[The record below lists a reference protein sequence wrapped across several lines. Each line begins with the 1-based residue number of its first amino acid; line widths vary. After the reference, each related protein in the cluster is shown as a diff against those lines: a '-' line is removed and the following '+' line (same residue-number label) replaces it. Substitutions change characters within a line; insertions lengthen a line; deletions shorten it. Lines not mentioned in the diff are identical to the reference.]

1 MRSWPI
7 TAIPKMDISSLPF
20 LKLFD
25 SASRDFVSVGN
36 KDSASLYVCG
46 ITPYDATH
54 MGHAATYIAFD
65 LVHRYWAVSGLPV
78 KFVQNITDIDDPL
91 LVRASERHLDWQK
104 LAEGEID
111 LFREDMSALRVLPP
125 HHYMGAVETIPLVI
139 DAIEKLIKLQLTY
152 WIGPDLYFRYSK
164 FERSHALAHL
174 SDSEKIEIFG
184 QRGGDP
190 NRVGKED
197 PLDCLLWQG
206 EKPGEPSWKS
216 PWGMG
221 RPGWHIECTAIAQE
235 FLGSSIQIQG
245 GGSDLIFPHHEM
257 GSAQAECISGKEFAR
272 AYVHTG
278 MIGLDGE
285 KMSKSR
291 GNLVFV
297 SDLRRKHDPNAI
309 RLALLMGHYRSNRD
323 WSNDLLSQAENKLSF
338 WRITLAHSLGTDST
352 STIEK
357 IVESLSNDLDTPAA
371 IAHIDDWMNEQKGT
385 GDVSGPGKITRAIDA
400 LLGLAL

>member
-1 MRSWPI
+1 MRSWPH
-7 TAIPKMDISSLPF
+7 TAIPNLDISSLPP
-20 LKLFD
+20 LNLYD
-25 SASRDFVSVGN
+25 SASRHSVSVGN

-54 MGHAATYIAFD
+54 MGHAATYVAFD

-91 LVRASERHLDWQK
+91 LVRASERHLDWQR
-104 LAEGEID
+104 LAESETD

-139 DAIEKLIKLQLTY
+139 EAIEKLIKLKLTY
-152 WIGPDLYFRYSK
+152 WIGTDLYFRYSK
-164 FERSHALAHL
+164 FQRAHSVAHL

-190 NRVGKED
+190 TRAGKED

-206 EKPGEPSWKS
+206 EKPGEPSWES

-235 FLGSSIQIQG
+235 FLGNSIQIQG

-297 SDLRRKHDPNAI
+297 SELRRNHDPNAI

-323 WSNDLLSQAENKLSF
+323 WSNDLLNQAANKLTF
-338 WRITLAHSLGTDST
+338 WRSTLAHSIGSDST
-352 STIEK
+352 STIAK
-357 IVESLSNDLDTPAA
+357 IVESLSSDLDTPAA
-371 IAHIDDWMNEQKGT
+371 IGHIDDWMNEQKGK